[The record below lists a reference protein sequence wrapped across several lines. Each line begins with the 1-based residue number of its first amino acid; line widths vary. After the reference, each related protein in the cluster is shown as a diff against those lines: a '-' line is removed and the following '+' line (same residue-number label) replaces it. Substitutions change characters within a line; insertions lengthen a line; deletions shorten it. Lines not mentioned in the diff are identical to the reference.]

1 MTARKISRNKSAVH
15 DINYHLIFVTN
26 YRKRVLNGGTAD
38 VLERLLRDIAARRGL
53 EIISLS
59 IQPDHV
65 HLFVSADPFQTPCAI
80 VKSFKGETALKLFRE
95 FPSLRLHLWKGALWS
110 PSYWVSTAGSI
121 SSETVKNTLNS
132 KEPVEK
138 V

>member
-1 MTARKISRNKSAVH
+1 M
-15 DINYHLIFVTN
+15 
-26 YRKRVLNGGTAD
+26 LNGGTTV

-65 HLFVSADPFQTPCAI
+65 HLFISADPFQTPCAI

-95 FPSLRLHLWKGALWS
+95 FPSLRLHLWKGTLWS

-121 SSETVKNTLNS
+121 SSETVKKYIEEQGTG
-132 KEPVEK
+132 
-138 V
+138 